1 MSNRGQQGNRQAA
14 PLPRAHTTAVATRWQ
29 FVPAHLV
36 APPNAGLFLL
46 AAAQQPYAAHRPTF
60 MLFGDSL
67 TEFGTGYHWKYT
79 TDKKGWTALL
89 SEAYSRKV
97 CSQQG

>member
-1 MSNRGQQGNRQAA
+1 
-14 PLPRAHTTAVATRWQ
+14 
-29 FVPAHLV
+29 
-36 APPNAGLFLL
+36 
-46 AAAQQPYAAHRPTF
+46 